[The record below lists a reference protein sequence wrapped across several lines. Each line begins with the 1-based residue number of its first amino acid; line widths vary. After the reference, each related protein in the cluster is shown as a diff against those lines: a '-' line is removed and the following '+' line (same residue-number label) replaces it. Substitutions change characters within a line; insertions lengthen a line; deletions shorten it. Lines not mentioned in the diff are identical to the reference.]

1 MRTFARITVGAA
13 CLALLPA
20 IASAQTSSIA
30 GQVKDTS
37 GAVLPGVTV
46 EASSPALIEKTRSAV
61 TDRSGQYRIEAL
73 RTGTYTVTFML
84 PGFSV
89 VKRDNVELTSDFIAT
104 INADMKVG
112 AIEETITVSAES
124 PIVDTQS
131 MTTRTVMT
139 REVLD
144 ALPTGRNIQAI
155 GIMIPGTA
163 IAVGGGGAIS
173 RDVGGSG
180 NLQQSPLQYHGSAD
194 TIQTIEGLRLN
205 NLCAQGA
212 YSGVYWNEGSFQE
225 LSYVTGAD
233 SAEMGQGGM
242 RVNMVPKD
250 GGNSF
255 HGTFRGNYSPS
266 AWTSDNCGSAGIGLP
281 CTQSN
286 LTGDTTFNKTN
297 NFLTNVSQLTKNY
310 DVNPGIGGPI
320 LKDKAWFYGTF
331 RYLAVNKTVVD
342 SFYNAS
348 SSPFRYIADT
358 SRPGI
363 DDGHIRSVAGR
374 VSLQLS
380 QKDKITYYHDEQS
393 KVRGHWGISSTVPPE
408 ASAIEPTPT
417 SFVSVTKWTRTQSN
431 KLLLDGGFAVYDQE
445 YQEVY
450 QPSVLA
456 SAIPLETIFDAS
468 TGKFASAWNNP
479 ADHFSKL
486 FTEQLAA
493 TYVTGSHSLRF
504 GGSVTEGRWRLTQ
517 QYTGD
522 VEPINYN
529 AGVPVSVQL
538 RIPTDRRNA
547 IKEDLGLFVQDKW
560 TIRRATISGGIRF
573 DQFIGAT
580 LPETLPAGTF
590 NPAVTFSDC
599 SDGVNNLNAGC
610 TGRVQNWK
618 DISPRVGVAF
628 DLFGNGKTAL
638 KASVARYVA
647 GQQIAVA
654 DAANPETT
662 VGTSDTRAWRD
673 LDGNGSPFDSAG
685 HIQLN
690 ELTNSPATPT
700 FGKNVPSSTLT
711 DSSVL
716 NGWGVR
722 GYNWE
727 YAVSVQHE
735 LAPRV
740 SVNGGWFRRKFGNQT
755 VTVDNR
761 YSFANNSYDGPFC
774 VNAPADPNLPSGGNY
789 QVCGLYD
796 LKPSV
801 VAQNLAPSSTIRFSS
816 DFGGETNIYEGFEVS
831 TTARFSGG
839 AFLNAGISAQKRI
852 FDECNLVSAGI
863 LGLVGAVNTT
873 ANNTS
878 EVAEI
883 FPDGSKAC
891 HQDLPYRPDFK
902 LTGSYPLPFDFLLS
916 GAFQFTRGIQNGGGT
931 AAVQAPSILAT
942 WAGTPA
948 AATTLGRA
956 YSSGATTKSVQLM
969 AVGQNYGNDNLK
981 QLDLRLSKRF
991 KLDRY
996 RFRVDLDGYNL
1007 FNSDWPFTVNNTF
1020 STAATSNWLKPTNV
1034 LQARFFKIGASFDF

>member
-1 MRTFARITVGAA
+1 
-13 CLALLPA
+13 LA
-20 IASAQTSSIA
+20 
-30 GQVKDTS
+30 G
-37 GAVLPGVTV
+37 
-46 EASSPALIEKTRSAV
+46 
-61 TDRSGQYRIEAL
+61 
-73 RTGTYTVTFML
+73 
-84 PGFSV
+84 
-89 VKRDNVELTSDFIAT
+89 
-104 INADMKVG
+104 
-112 AIEETITVSAES
+112 
-124 PIVDTQS
+124 
-131 MTTRTVMT
+131 
-139 REVLD
+139 
-144 ALPTGRNIQAI
+144 
-155 GIMIPGTA
+155 
-163 IAVGGGGAIS
+163 
-173 RDVGGSG
+173 
-180 NLQQSPLQYHGSAD
+180 
-194 TIQTIEGLRLN
+194 
-205 NLCAQGA
+205 
-212 YSGVYWNEGSFQE
+212 
-225 LSYVTGAD
+225 
-233 SAEMGQGGM
+233 
-242 RVNMVPKD
+242 
-250 GGNSF
+250 
-255 HGTFRGNYSPS
+255 
-266 AWTSDNCGSAGIGLP
+266 
-281 CTQSN
+281 
-286 LTGDTTFNKTN
+286 
-297 NFLTNVSQLTKNY
+297 
-310 DVNPGIGGPI
+310 
-320 LKDKAWFYGTF
+320 
-331 RYLAVNKTVVD
+331 
-342 SFYNAS
+342 
-348 SSPFRYIADT
+348 
-358 SRPGI
+358 
-363 DDGHIRSVAGR
+363 
-374 VSLQLS
+374 
-380 QKDKITYYHDEQS
+380 
-393 KVRGHWGISSTVPPE
+393 
-408 ASAIEPTPT
+408 
-417 SFVSVTKWTRTQSN
+417 
-431 KLLLDGGFAVYDQE
+431 
-445 YQEVY
+445 
-450 QPSVLA
+450 
-456 SAIPLETIFDAS
+456 AIPLFTILDAS

-504 GGSVTEGRWRLTQ
+504 GGSVTEGRWRQTQ

-529 AGVPVSVQL
+529 AGVPVSVTL
-538 RIPTDRRNA
+538 RIPTDRKNA

-599 SDGVNNLNAGC
+599 PDGLNNLNAGC

-690 ELTNSPATPT
+690 ELTNSTATPS

-774 VNAPADPNLPSGGNY
+774 VNAPADPNLPNGGNY

-801 VAQNLAPSSTIRFSS
+801 VAQGLAPNSTIRLSS
-816 DFGGETNIYEGFEVS
+816 DFGGETNIYEGFEAS
-831 TTARFSGG
+831 TTMRFSGG
-839 AFLNAGISAQKRI
+839 GFLNAGVNAFKRI
-852 FDECNLVSAGI
+852 FDQCNLVNAGI
-863 LGLVGAVNTT
+863 VGAVGGI
-873 ANNTS
+873 NNATINGS
-878 EVAEI
+878 EVSEV

-902 LTGSYPLPFDFLLS
+902 LSGSYPLPLDFLIS
-916 GAFQFTRGIQNGGGT
+916 GAFQFTRGVQNGG
-931 AAVQAPSILAT
+931 AAPSILAT
-942 WAGTPA
+942 WGTTPA
-948 AATTLGRA
+948 LATTLGRP
-956 YSSGATTKSVQLM
+956 YSAGATTKSINLM

-981 QLDLRLSKRF
+981 QLDLRVSKRF